1 MRKDLKPIMGFIV
14 DGLLGGPVSSS
25 VSVYSG
31 CVYIQTVVPN
41 SESVSSA
48 NVEIAAANQRPAV
61 TCILILRLPRDQLSY
76 QDDPSVLQINSLL

>member
-14 DGLLGGPVSSS
+14 DGVLEALFLLQLA
-25 VSVYSG
+25 YIAA
-31 CVYIQTVVPN
+31 VYISILCSSQQGLK
-41 SESVSSA
+41 SA